1 MCLSHTVLIHFVAPG
16 GAGGAH
22 SGRRIVCMQT
32 GRHGHC
38 MRLGIYGG
46 TDGSEDTARLKS
58 QEWRVALGCVVRVS
72 LLRLCLLINRPGP
85 SL

>member
-1 MCLSHTVLIHFVAPG
+1 MSHTVLIHFVAQG
-16 GAGGAH
+16 GAGAAH

-46 TDGSEDTARLKS
+46 ADGSEDTAGLKS
-58 QEWRVALGCVVRVS
+58 QGES
-72 LLRLCLLINRPGP
+72 P
-85 SL
+85 SAVFCAFLSYDFLYF

>member
-1 MCLSHTVLIHFVAPG
+1 MASG
-16 GAGGAH
+16 GSGGAH

-38 MRLGIYGG
+38 MGLGIYGG

-58 QEWRVALGCVVRVS
+58 QGESPSAVLCAFLSSDS
-72 LLRLCLLINRPGP
+72 LLLNRFGP